1 MNQGF
6 TETITRPTQQQLPN
20 IQTTRRTS
28 ICPAVYKVGKRINT
42 AKYIPSQLPNITNI
56 TNTNTKTTK
65 VKSAKA

>member
-6 TETITRPTQQQLPN
+6 TETITRPTQQQQLPN

-42 AKYIPSQLPNITNI
+42 ANYIPSQLPNITNI
-56 TNTNTKTTK
+56 TNTSTTK
-65 VKSAKA
+65 KK